1 MRGET
6 KMSIAVNEAVRIFG
20 DEARPDPLTERFRR
34 TYVRGRTAKPCD
46 EQIDAVADAL
56 SDLFGGDD
64 TGFHRND
71 GDWKRTAKY
80 LLNIARIEV
89 M

>member
-1 MRGET
+1 
-6 KMSIAVNEAVRIFG
+6 MSVALDEAVRIFG

-46 EQIDAVADAL
+46 KQIDAVADAL
-56 SDLFGGDD
+56 SDLFGGDG

-71 GDWKRTAKY
+71 DDWKRTAKY

>member
-1 MRGET
+1 
-6 KMSIAVNEAVRIFG
+6 MSVAFDEAVRIFG

-46 EQIDAVADAL
+46 KQIDAVADAL
-56 SDLFGGDD
+56 SDLFGGDG

-71 GDWKRTAKY
+71 DDWKRTA
-80 LLNIARIEV
+80 NTC
-89 M
+89 

>member
-1 MRGET
+1 
-6 KMSIAVNEAVRIFG
+6 MSVALDEAFRIFG
-20 DEARPDPLTERFRR
+20 DEARPDPLTDEFRR
-34 TYVRGRTAKPCD
+34 TYVRGRTTQPCD
-46 EQIDAVADAL
+46 EQIDAV
-56 SDLFGGDD
+56 GDD
-64 TGFHRND
+64 TGFHRNE